1 LGELVFRIAKEGAK
15 ARQDIGRQ
23 VVRAFQVAGRE
34 GGKWRAL
41 RPLLPERQV
50 KAQYQ
55 VSGVGERSLEI
66 D

>member
-1 LGELVFRIAKEGAK
+1 MP
-15 ARQDIGRQ
+15 AREDAPTGQLPDGLYCLRDA
-23 VVRAFQVAGRE
+23 VAVAGRA
-34 GGKWRAL
+34 GRKWRAF

-55 VSGVGERSLEI
+55 VSGAGERAREI